1 VELIAVD
8 GTGPAAWVKPPAGF
22 YKERSLWMRTVL
34 TDDERAALAQSVPLW
49 RVAEDSKAL
58 QRVFKFRDFS
68 EAWGFMGRVA
78 LLAEKMDHHPD
89 WSNVWNQVAIV
100 LSTHD
105 SGGLTSLDEALA
117 EAIDRLVP

>member
-1 VELIAVD
+1 
-8 GTGPAAWVKPPAGF
+8 
-22 YKERSLWMRTVL
+22 MRTVL
-34 TDDERAALAQSVPLW
+34 TDDERAGLAQSVPLW
-49 RVAEDSKAL
+49 RVAEDGKAL

-68 EAWGFMGRVA
+68 EAWGFMSRVA

-117 EAIDRLVP
+117 EAIDKLVP